1 MQKKQKRTTVNDV
14 INTMTNVGD
23 TLNAKWQESG
33 DLKVCDIS
41 IKAYATAISA
51 AKAMLIHKK
60 LTGNKIDLDFFK
72 D

>member
-1 MQKKQKRTTVNDV
+1 MQKKQKKTTVNDV

-23 TLNAKWQESG
+23 TLNSQWQDTQ
-33 DLKVCDIS
+33 DLRTCEIS

-60 LTGNKIDLDFFK
+60 LTGNKINIDFFN